1 MRNTLIIIL
10 IVLNI
15 SSSQLDFG
23 SFKDQFLLEIEKFKP
38 NLTDKNLEK
47 MITKIAKT
55 YFVEERHTNKV
66 VDLNHILANCG
77 LDFETKLVKSSTL
90 PASAHLI
97 NHIIKG
103 GLIRPGQQ
111 PVRTKNDLWMAYVGV
126 VLKKDS
132 QHVYSLL
139 FDLRVH
145 FEKSTFIQKSG
156 LYLKDIDERVL
167 VNSIFYNKCL
177 EIAERVMSPIIF
189 KPEPIKEN

>member
-47 MITKIAKT
+47 IITKIART
-55 YFVEERHTNKV
+55 FTVEYSHTNKI
-66 VDLNHILANCG
+66 VDLNNIFANCH

-90 PASAHLI
+90 PASNHLI
-97 NHIIKG
+97 AHIIVG
-103 GLIRPGQQ
+103 GLLRPGQK
-111 PVRTKNDLWMAYVGV
+111 PVKRKNDLWAANVGV

-132 QHVYSLL
+132 QHVYSLI
-139 FDLRVH
+139 FDLKVH

-156 LYLKDIDERVL
+156 LYLKDIDERIL

-177 EIAERVMSPIIF
+177 DIAEKLMSPIAI
-189 KPEPIKEN
+189 KPEPIKET